1 MARSDPQINFR
12 IPQELKDALDAA
24 SAENRRSLTAEVVAR
39 LQQSFE
45 NKLLSQGDMEVLE
58 QSAQTLGLVPG
69 TQEFKDAI
77 QTLSDD
83 VQTRMKAEASKEVQS
98 LLEMA
103 RMKREAP
110 DLFMGIV
117 NAGIEGEKMPSKP
130 TKKPP
135 KKTSGN

>member
-1 MARSDPQINFR
+1 MSRDDPQMKIR
-12 IPQELKDALDAA
+12 LPAELKTGVETAA
-24 SAENRRSLTAEVVAR
+24 KANNRTMNAEIVAR

-77 QTLSDD
+77 QTLSED

-98 LLEMA
+98 LLAMA

-117 NAGIEGEKMPSKP
+117 NAGIKGGRVPTKP
-130 TKKPP
+130 TKKPSP
-135 KKTSGN
+135 

>member
-83 VQTRMKAEASKEVQS
+83 VQTRMKAEASKNVQS

-103 RMKREAP
+103 RLKREAP
-110 DLFMGIV
+110 DIFMGIV
-117 NAGIEGEKMPSKP
+117 NAGFEGGREPI
-130 TKKPP
+130 KPP
-135 KKTSGN
+135 KKPSL

>member
-45 NKLLSQGDMEVLE
+45 NKLLSQGDIEVLE

-83 VQTRMKAEASKEVQS
+83 VQNRMKAEASKNVQS
-98 LLEMA
+98 LLELA

-117 NAGIEGEKMPSKP
+117 NAGVEAGKMPSKP
-130 TKKPP
+130 P
-135 KKTSGN
+135 KKHSL

>member
-1 MARSDPQINFR
+1 MR

-83 VQTRMKAEASKEVQS
+83 VQTRMKAEASKNVQS

-103 RMKREAP
+103 RLKREAP
-110 DLFMGIV
+110 DIFMGLV
-117 NAGIEGEKMPSKP
+117 NAGGEAGKMPAKS
-130 TKKPP
+130 TKE
-135 KKTSGN
+135 

>member
-1 MARSDPQINFR
+1 MSRDDPQMKIR
-12 IPQELKDALDAA
+12 LPAELKAGVETAA
-24 SAENRRSLTAEVVAR
+24 KANNRTMNAEIVAR

-83 VQTRMKAEASKEVQS
+83 VQTRMKAEASKNVQS
-98 LLEMA
+98 LLELA
-103 RMKREAP
+103 RMKRAAP

-117 NAGIEGEKMPSKP
+117 NAGLKGEKMPSKP
-130 TKKPP
+130 AKE
-135 KKTSGN
+135 